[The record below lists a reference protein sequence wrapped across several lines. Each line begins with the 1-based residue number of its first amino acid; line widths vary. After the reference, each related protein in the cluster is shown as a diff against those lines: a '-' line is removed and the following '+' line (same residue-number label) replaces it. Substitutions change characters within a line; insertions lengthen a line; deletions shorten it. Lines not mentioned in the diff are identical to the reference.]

1 MEFRRVLFR
10 SGDKSI
16 GSFDGREQVSIRA
29 LAEVAVLAGCRP
41 DYMPL
46 LVAAMEIML
55 ADNFPASLL
64 LESKGGYFPYVIVN
78 GPIRQAIDLNCRP
91 NLFGPGFR
99 ANATIGRALHL
110 ALMRFGGAQPQRSTL
125 GNAFK
130 FTCVIGEDEENSPWT
145 PLSTEFGFQPGES
158 TVTLMIGIQTK
169 VLSHQRS
176 EEHTSE
182 LQSLMRTSYAVF

>member
-1 MEFRRVLFR
+1 MCYGFETVFFFSSRRR
-10 SGDKSI
+10 HT
-16 GSFDGREQVSIRA
+16 RCA
-29 LAEVAVLAGCRP
+29 LVTGVQTCAL
-41 DYMPL
+41 
-46 LVAAMEIML
+46 
-55 ADNFPASLL
+55 
-64 LESKGGYFPYVIVN
+64 
-78 GPIRQAIDLNCRP
+78 PI
-91 NLFGPGFR
+91 FR

-169 VLSHQRS
+169 VLSHQLS
-176 EEHTSE
+176 VQPEHLLSCYAEEVSTVTQFDPFDVAAEGHH
-182 LQSLMRTSYAVF
+182 RKAVFILGDDHRGYMTKAGWGRRRMQEYLHEAARRPAGDRKSTRLNSSH

>member
-1 MEFRRVLFR
+1 
-10 SGDKSI
+10 
-16 GSFDGREQVSIRA
+16 
-29 LAEVAVLAGCRP
+29 
-41 DYMPL
+41 MPL

-158 TVTLMIGIQTK
+158 TVTLMIGQIGRASWRERGCRD
-169 VLSHQRS
+169 V
-176 EEHTSE
+176 
-182 LQSLMRTSYAVF
+182 

>member
-1 MEFRRVLFR
+1 MIRRPPRSTRTDTLVPYTTLFR
-10 SGDKSI
+10 
-16 GSFDGREQVSIRA
+16 SFDGREQVSIRA

-110 ALMRFGGAQPQRSTL
+110 ALMRFGE
-125 GNAFK
+125 
-130 FTCVIGEDEENSPWT
+130 IGRAH
-145 PLSTEFGFQPGES
+145 
-158 TVTLMIGIQTK
+158 V
-169 VLSHQRS
+169 
-176 EEHTSE
+176 
-182 LQSLMRTSYAVF
+182 

>member
-1 MEFRRVLFR
+1 
-10 SGDKSI
+10 
-16 GSFDGREQVSIRA
+16 
-29 LAEVAVLAGCRP
+29 
-41 DYMPL
+41 
-46 LVAAMEIML
+46 ML

-64 LESKGGYFPYVIVN
+64 LESKGGYFPYGIVN

-130 FTCVIGEDEENSPWT
+130 LTCVIGEDEENSPWT

-158 TVTLMIGIQTK
+158 TVTLMIGIQT
-169 VLSHQRS
+169 
-176 EEHTSE
+176 TTTDE
-182 LQSLMRTSYAVF
+182 LRVGREGVRTCRTRWVAKD